1 VSSNDG
7 GSAAVLLFTIYHLRP
22 FAYSRITAYDLH
34 TVDPFTFKLLIS
46 IAIVVIATIHGFGAA
61 WLAIWMLF
69 HPYHAVKLF
78 GITVWPQGMIPR
90 HREKLAESIGNA
102 VGNEL
107 VSQETVFDALFETSF
122 FQSKVEEFV
131 GSYTNELLAR
141 VYPSFI
147 DALPTQA
154 RAPILDTISALQYRL
169 AEYIATMLK
178 SEETKVAIATFV
190 DRQVDELLTRRVGDT
205 LSEDVFNQI
214 VHFVQTRFQYLSNA
228 EGLEQKISAFVSGR
242 IDDLARSNATLAET
256 FTPETVAF
264 IKERIDSQVP
274 PIVHHLADIATSQ
287 NTRKQIGALIKREV
301 DDYYEQL
308 SLIKKIFI
316 SRERIHREVDEL
328 VNKTLPKRIEE
339 YLRGP
344 AFEQE
349 AEAFLNATID
359 NVLARPLNVLV
370 GQIESE
376 KFESIKRE
384 IANRIIELIKSEEL
398 SVSVA
403 TYVEEA
409 IERFRPQTLGAA
421 LQHVDPDSVQ
431 TARQFLTRSLIG
443 LLSRD
448 DTARTINA
456 ILSSQ
461 IERLLV
467 APIGRLGDHVSRNS
481 MERASR
487 ALVERITLA
496 ARERLP
502 TAIAEFDV
510 GGLVRKKVSDYPNEK
525 LEELVLSVAKHHL
538 KTIELFGAVIGFFIG
553 VGQAIYFW
561 LTYNPGP

>member
-1 VSSNDG
+1 
-7 GSAAVLLFTIYHLRP
+7 L
-22 FAYSRITAYDLH
+22 
-34 TVDPFTFKLLIS
+34 DPFTKKLLIS
-46 IAIVVIATIHGFGAA
+46 GGIVVIATLHGYAAA

-69 HPYHAVKLF
+69 HPYKPVKLW

-107 VSQETVFDALFETSF
+107 VSQQTVFDALFETSF
-122 FQSKVEEFV
+122 FHTKVEDFV
-131 GSYTNELLAR
+131 GVYTNDLLSR

-147 DALPTQA
+147 DALPSHA

-169 AEYIATMLK
+169 AEYVAAMLK
-178 SEETKVAIATFV
+178 SEETAEAIGSFV
-190 DRQVDELLTRRVGDT
+190 DRQIDDLLARRVGDT
-205 LSEDVFNQI
+205 LSEDQFNRILQFI
-214 VHFVQTRFQYLSNA
+214 QERFARLVNE
-228 EGLEQKISAFVSGR
+228 EGFEEKISNFVSGR
-242 IDDLARSNATLAET
+242 LDDLARSNETLAET

-274 PIVHHLADIATSQ
+274 PIVQHLADIATSQ

-328 VNKTLPKRIEE
+328 VNKTLPTRIEE

-370 GQIESE
+370 GQIESD
-376 KFESIKRE
+376 KFDSIKRE
-384 IANRIIELIKSEEL
+384 ITNRLVEMAKSEEL
-398 SVSVA
+398 SGSVS
-403 TYVEEA
+403 TYIREA
-409 IERFRPQTLGAA
+409 IERFRPQTLSSA
-421 LQHVDPDSVQ
+421 LQHIDSNSIQ
-431 TARQFLTRSLIG
+431 RAKQFLTKSLLG

-448 DTARTINA
+448 DTARTINL

-467 APIGRLGDHVSRNS
+467 APIGRLGDHVSKFS
-481 MERASR
+481 MERATK
-487 ALVERITLA
+487 ALVVRITAA

-510 GGLVRKKVSDYPNEK
+510 GGLVRKKVSDYPIEK
-525 LEELVLSVAKHHL
+525 LEALVLSVASHHL
-538 KTIELFGAVIGFFIG
+538 KTIELFGALIGLFLGI
-553 VGQAIYFW
+553 GQAIWFW
-561 LTYNPGP
+561 LTYHPGR

>member
-1 VSSNDG
+1 M
-7 GSAAVLLFTIYHLRP
+7 
-22 FAYSRITAYDLH
+22 
-34 TVDPFTFKLLIS
+34 DPFTFKLLIS

-69 HPYHAVKLF
+69 HPYQPVKLF

-122 FQSKVEEFV
+122 FHTKVEDFV
-131 GSYTNELLAR
+131 GVYTNDLLSK

-147 DALPTQA
+147 DALPSQA

-169 AEYIATMLK
+169 AEYIAAMLK
-178 SEETKVAIATFV
+178 SDETADAIESFV
-190 DRQVDELLTRRVGDT
+190 DRQIDELLARRFGDT
-205 LSEDVFNQI
+205 FSEDQFNRILQFI
-214 VHFVQTRFQYLSNA
+214 QERFARLVNE
-228 EGLEQKISAFVSGR
+228 EGLEQKIGNFVSGR
-242 IDDLARSNATLAET
+242 LDDLARSNETLAET

-274 PIVHHLADIATSQ
+274 PIVQHLADIATSQ

-359 NVLARPLNVLV
+359 NVLARPLNALV
-370 GQIESE
+370 GQIESD
-376 KFESIKRE
+376 KFDSIKRE
-384 IANRIIELIKSEEL
+384 ITNRILEMAKSEEL
-398 SVSVA
+398 SASIS
-403 TYVEEA
+403 TYVRDA
-409 IERFRPQTLGAA
+409 VERFRPQTLGSA
-421 LQHVDPDSVQ
+421 LEHIDPDSIQ
-431 TARQFLTRSLIG
+431 RAKQFLTRSLLG

-448 DTARTINA
+448 DTARTINL

-467 APIGRLGDHVSRNS
+467 APIGRLGDHVSRFS
-481 MERASR
+481 MERATK
-487 ALVERITLA
+487 ALVVRITAA

-502 TAIAEFDV
+502 SAIAEFDV
-510 GGLVRKKVSDYPNEK
+510 AGLVRKKVSDYPVEK
-525 LEELVLSVAKHHL
+525 LEALVLSVARHHL
-538 KTIELFGAVIGFFIG
+538 KTIKIFVGGIGFFLGWGGGIF
-553 VGQAIYFW
+553 FW
-561 LTYNPGP
+561 LTSHPGEEEKGLFF

>member
-1 VSSNDG
+1 
-7 GSAAVLLFTIYHLRP
+7 
-22 FAYSRITAYDLH
+22 
-34 TVDPFTFKLLIS
+34 VDPFTFKLLIS
-46 IAIVVIATIHGFGAA
+46 IGIVVVATVHGFLAA

-69 HPYHAVKLF
+69 HPYQPVKLF
-78 GITVWPQGMIPR
+78 GITIWPQGMIPR
-90 HREKLAESIGNA
+90 HRAKLAQSIGNA

-107 VSQETVFDALFETSF
+107 VSQQTVFDALFETSF
-122 FQSKVEEFV
+122 FERKVENFV
-131 GSYTNELLAR
+131 GGYTNELLAR

-147 DALPTQA
+147 DALPSHV

-169 AEYIATMLK
+169 AEYIAAMLK
-178 SEETKVAIATFV
+178 SEETAVAISSFV
-190 DRQVDELLTRRVGDT
+190 DRQVDELLGRRVGDT
-205 LSEDVFNQI
+205 LSEETFNQLMQFI
-214 VHFVQTRFQYLSNA
+214 EKRFRDVMTA
-228 EGLEQKISAFVSGR
+228 EGLEGKVLGFVSGR
-242 IDDLARSNATLAET
+242 LDDLARSNETLAET

-316 SRERIHREVDEL
+316 SRDRIYREVDEL
-328 VNKTLPKRIEE
+328 VNKTLPKRVEE

-349 AEAFLNATID
+349 AETFLNLTID

-370 GQIESE
+370 GRIDSE
-376 KFESIKRE
+376 KFDSIKQE
-384 IANRIIELIKSEEL
+384 ITNRLMELAQSEEL
-398 SVSVA
+398 SGSMSA
-403 TYVEEA
+403 YVHDA
-409 IERFRPQTLGAA
+409 FERFRPQTLGEA
-421 LQHVDPDSVQ
+421 LHRVDPGSIE
-431 TARQFLTRSLIG
+431 TAKQFLTRSL
-443 LLSRD
+443 LALVSRD

-461 IERLLV
+461 VERLLIS
-467 APIGRLGDHVSRNS
+467 PIGRLGDHVSEHS
-481 MERASR
+481 MQRASR

-510 GGLVRKKVSDYPNEK
+510 GGVVRRKVSDYPIEK
-525 LEELVLSVAKHHL
+525 LEELVLSVASHHL

-553 VGQAIYFW
+553 VAQAVYFW
-561 LTYNPGP
+561 ITYKPG